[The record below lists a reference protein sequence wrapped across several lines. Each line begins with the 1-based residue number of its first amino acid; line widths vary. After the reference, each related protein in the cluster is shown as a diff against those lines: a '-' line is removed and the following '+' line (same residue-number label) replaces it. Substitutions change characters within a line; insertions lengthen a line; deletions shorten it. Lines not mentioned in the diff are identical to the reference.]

1 MGTRSRIY
9 IKRYKNND
17 IYLWQHFDGYLEF
30 VGKLL
35 CLQLK
40 KLLDKFSKETLLNL
54 VEDIQEGNNTFYTYK
69 FYDMIIGNTKVE
81 FDSCDDYE
89 YEYNINFLEE
99 KLNVNLNETFLTS
112 ISFDEIR
119 QGITLDQKISKE

>member
-54 VEDIQEGNNTFYTYK
+54 VEDIQEGNSNFQTHK
-69 FYDMIIGNTKVE
+69 FYDMMLGNIQVE
-81 FDSCDDYE
+81 FDACDDIE
-89 YEYNINFLEE
+89 YEYIVNFKDE
-99 KLNVNLNETFLTS
+99 KIIVNYDKKFLGE
-112 ISFDEIR
+112 IDFDEIKA
-119 QGITLDQKISKE
+119 GITLDQKNLK